1 MFIGGGILDV
11 KQQVYIMS
19 LMVTGPLYRYH
30 HS

>member
-19 LMVTGPLYRYH
+19 LMVTGSLYRYY